1 MKQLN
6 TLKTKRR
13 GIFLALLLLMA
24 MPMAAQTVGKEFNV
38 GKLRYKVLNVD
49 NHTVKV
55 IPKENYVQYNDLV
68 RDEKPAYFGNLSG
81 VVIDLSQPVTYKGK
95 KWTVTEIGKRAFQLE
110 GITEVKLP
118 EGMTRIGCKAFFK
131 TASLTTINFPASL
144 NYIENSAFSGSGLAG
159 AFTIPDNTS
168 IGAEAF
174 QSCVNITSLDI
185 TKVNY
190 LGSGCFR
197 NCSKLSNVTVP
208 FSAKIGQKP
217 PKALSDDY
225 KLTNSTDDK
234 SGDYAFADCYNLTE
248 ATIESGIAT
257 VPDHMFA
264 YCGDLKTVNVPA
276 SVKSIGYGAF
286 RNCFSLDSIDMP
298 EVNSIGKE
306 AFWGCFNLKG
316 DLVLSNKV
324 TNLGD
329 QAFAGT
335 GLTGVKWEG
344 AAGCTIGNNVFSG
357 CHFMEYVDLHTL
369 TSPTVSKT
377 VLNRHTRGS
386 IDNLAGGL
394 LSRTIVYLP
403 QGVVF
408 TFKKGEDV
416 NFVKSDGTCNK
427 LSVQDGADYEF
438 PVRFTANTAVYNK
451 WEVYMWD
458 EPVTVGEGKFKNRKT
473 YTGVNYGCDEY
484 DDHNNIA
491 PLITYRDFSGIK
503 DGKNCFTML
512 LPYEVNV
519 QDGFRAYK
527 LEYRG
532 TYNNPV
538 GPNEY
543 REYYLFR
550 SIPNGSKLEAN
561 KPYLLCITDG
571 LVHTSEAFVAKN
583 VQVAPSGNT
592 KVDDSGHNVTTQT
605 STSAIHN
612 YTNTG
617 TLKPQGF
624 FDTKTGQSYKFVGG
638 TERLNNDL
646 AFNLHTWLLNTD
658 DDGIDV
664 WREVPKYIPIPE
676 GSDMLPLKPV
686 TAAPFRGYIQP
697 VDNTA
702 PAKPFVVLT
711 DDEAAAIDSLEQGT
725 PLTGEQGIYTLDGR
739 YAGNDLKALPSGIY
753 VIKGK
758 KIAK

>member
-24 MPMAAQTVGKEFNV
+24 MPMVAQTAGNTFNV
-38 GKLRYKVLNVD
+38 GGLNYMVLDAAKLTLKVLSGRS
-49 NHTVKV
+49 
-55 IPKENYVQYNDLV
+55 YAQYSDTQADTYSSYGSLTGTLDLT
-68 RDEKPAYFGNLSG
+68 KPVSYN
-81 VVIDLSQPVTYKGK
+81 GK
-95 KWTVTEIGKRAFQLE
+95 NWKVTEIGERAFQLE
-110 GITEVKLP
+110 NITEVKLP
-118 EGMTRIGCKAFFK
+118 EGMTRIGYKAFFK
-131 TASLTTINFPASL
+131 TALLTTINFPSSL
-144 NYIENSAFSGSGLAG
+144 RFIENSAFSGSGLTG
-159 AFTIPDNTS
+159 AVTIPDNTF

-185 TKVNY
+185 TNVKY
-190 LGSGCFR
+190 LGNACFR

-208 FSAKIGQKP
+208 LSANIGQKLDTT
-217 PKALSDDY
+217 LSDY
-225 KLTNSTDDK
+225 KLTSDTDDK
-234 SGDYAFADCYNLTE
+234 SGNYAFADCYNLTE

-257 VPDHMFA
+257 VPNHMFA
-264 YCGDLKTVNVPA
+264 FCGDLKTVNVPN
-276 SVKSIGYGAF
+276 SVTSIGDDAF
-286 RNCFSLDSIDMP
+286 RQCFSLDSIDMP
-298 EVNSIGKE
+298 KVNSIGKE
-306 AFWGCFNLKG
+306 AFLYCFNLKG
-316 DLVLSNKV
+316 DLVLSGNV

-329 QAFAGT
+329 QAFAKT

-344 AAGCTIGNNVFSG
+344 AAGCTIGNNLFSG

-369 TSPTVSKT
+369 KNPKVANNP
-377 VLNRHTRGS
+377 LNRHTRNS

-473 YTGVNYGCDEY
+473 YTGVNYSCDEY
-484 DDHNNIA
+484 DQNYNIA

-571 LVHTSEAFVAKN
+571 QPHTSADFVAN
-583 VQVAPSGNT
+583 DVQVAASGNT
-592 KVDDSGHNVTTQT
+592 KVNDDGTEVTQT
-605 STSAIHN
+605 PSTSYLRNVNA
-612 YTNTG
+612 G

-697 VDNTA
+697 IDNTA

>member
-24 MPMAAQTVGKEFNV
+24 MPMAAQTAGDEFNV
-38 GKLRYKVLNVD
+38 GNLRYKVLNVD

-55 IPKENYVQYNDLV
+55 IPIENYLQWDELT
-68 RDEKPAYFGNLSG
+68 RDEKPAYFGNLG
-81 VVIDLSQPVTYKGK
+81 EVVIDLRQPVTYKGK
-95 KWTVTEIGKRAFQLE
+95 SWMVTEIGERAFQLE
-110 GITEVKLP
+110 NITEVKLP
-118 EGMTRIGCKAFFK
+118 DGITRIGEKAFLK
-131 TASLTTINFPASL
+131 TALLTTINFPSSL
-144 NYIENSAFSGSGLAG
+144 RFIESGAFSGSGLAG
-159 AFTIPDNTS
+159 AFKIPDNTF

-197 NCSKLSNVTVP
+197 NCSSLSNVTVP
-208 FSAKIGQKP
+208 FSASIGQKLDTT
-217 PKALSDDY
+217 LSGY
-225 KLTNSTDDK
+225 KLTGSTNET

-248 ATIESGIAT
+248 ATIESRITT

-264 YCGDLKTVNVPA
+264 FCGDLKTVNVPT
-276 SVKSIGYGAF
+276 SVTSIGDDAF
-286 RNCFSLDSIDMP
+286 RQCFSLDSIDMP
-298 EVNSIGKE
+298 AVNSIGKE
-306 AFWGCFNLKG
+306 AFLYCFNLKG
-316 DLVLSNKV
+316 DLVLSGNV

-329 QAFAGT
+329 QAFGYT
-335 GLTGVKWEG
+335 SLTGVKWEG
-344 AAGCTIGNNVFSG
+344 AAGCTIGNNLFSG

-369 TSPTVSKT
+369 KNPKVANNT
-377 VLNRHTRGS
+377 LNRHTVNS
-386 IDNLAGGL
+386 SDNLAGGL

-624 FDTKTGQSYKFVGG
+624 FDTKTGQSYKFVGC

-702 PAKPFVVLT
+702 PAKPFVILT